1 MVIRTSERWRLMSVR
16 PNGEVEGVEVAH
28 ADTKE
33 ELDILLARERLRTLE
48 EDTKVKLG
56 EKEKMALIRAHVER
70 PQRDVEK
77 RVAVEESS
85 EKITS
90 IQEGLRMKK
99 VALELK
105 VDKSEK
111 EKQKLGEIEKLL
123 EVSNGK
129 EKRAEEGVEVW
140 KRLWKEENLR
150 QTSG

>member
-56 EKEKMALIRAHVER
+56 EKENMALLKEHLDRL
-70 PQRDVEK
+70 QRDVEK
-77 RVAVEESS
+77 RVAVEESL
-85 EKITS
+85 EKIKS

-105 VDKSEK
+105 VDKSEQ
-111 EKQKLGEIEKLL
+111 EKQKLGEIEKLI
-123 EVSNGK
+123 EVSSGK
-129 EKRAEEGVEVW
+129 EKRAEDAVEAW
-140 KRLWKEENLR
+140 KKVVERRNLR